1 MWLPCLMY
9 VLFIWS
15 ILGTLSGYYLINMDC
30 TAKTIAHVIGITPI
44 EFDYC
49 LAVFEYT
56 TRWNNTLI
64 GAAPVACSDLS
75 DFEICYCQHYESHY
89 SVDLESYFPN
99 HVAEVFFYSG
109 VWCSLLFVMT
119 VLHYKMSSAGAGVA
133 KEYLE
138 I

>member
-1 MWLPCLMY
+1 MY

-15 ILGTLSGYYLINMDC
+15 ILGTLIGYNLIYTDC
-30 TAKTIAHVIGITPI
+30 TAKTLAHVVGITPI

-56 TRWNNTLI
+56 TRYYNTLI
-64 GAAPVACSDLS
+64 GAAPVKCSDLS
-75 DFEICYCQHYESHY
+75 DFEICYCQNYESHY
-89 SVDLESYFPN
+89 TTDLNSYFPN

-109 VWCSLLFVMT
+109 VWCSLLFVIAA
-119 VLHYKMSSAGAGVA
+119 LHYRMTSANAA